1 MTRHRARAASAV
13 PSRRMALRVPPTAR
27 APRQLLG
34 VDLSRKPTSVQTA
47 EVGASSPVVRVWT
60 KDRLPPQSRA
70 YRSRALADDG
80 LRVDGLAR
88 VATLRALEPQVL
100 AQGRAFV
107 FGAEQAARLHSGIT
121 RSTKS
126 SIPP

>member
-1 MTRHRARAASAV
+1 
-13 PSRRMALRVPPTAR
+13 
-27 APRQLLG
+27 
-34 VDLSRKPTSVQTA
+34 LSRKPTSVQTA
-47 EVGASSPVVRVWT
+47 EVGASPPVARVWT

-88 VATLRALEPQVL
+88 VAALRALEPQVL

-107 FGAEQAARLHSGIT
+107 FGAKQAARLQFRDHQIDEILNPARQVGRIT
-121 RSTKS
+121 RNPST
-126 SIPP
+126 P